1 MATVKAIVRTIRKN
15 ANVNIRFRLSDG
27 KNIQL
32 FHVSEIKVNADL
44 WDAKNDCIKKRALC
58 LDEERN
64 VINKAVN
71 DRKYLILSI
80 YGANKDKCL
89 TSDLLDKLIDKHLHP
104 DEYSGYSNNFF
115 SLINQFIEKRGYSEN
130 RKKAIITMSYAL
142 QRYELFVQKTLDK
155 AFRLEF
161 GTITKDIIDDIKSFL
176 ENEGDLAIEYPN
188 VYEKIKM
195 RFVKHNGMKNKG
207 NNSVNSIFRRLIA
220 FFNWCL
226 KEEII
231 ERSPFAGYDGV
242 PIPKYGTPI
251 YISLEERNKIAN
263 YDLSELPSVERQ
275 RDIFIFQCLIG
286 CRVGDLVKM
295 TAENIINGAI
305 EYIPQKTKGK
315 RPLVVR
321 VPLNDRATALIE
333 KYKGVD
339 TGGRLF
345 PFISKARYNERIK
358 EIFKICGITRLV
370 TVINPTTGEEEKRPI
385 NEVASS
391 HMARR
396 TFVGNLYKKVKDP
409 NLVGSLSGHAEGS
422 KAFARYREIDD
433 SMKKELVS
441 LIE

>member
-1 MATVKAIVRTIRKN
+1 MATVKAIVRTTRKSTD
-15 ANVNIRFRLSDG
+15 VNIRFRLSDG

-32 FHVSEIKVNADL
+32 FHVSEIKVNVDL

-64 VINKAVN
+64 AINKAVN

-80 YGANKDKCL
+80 YGANKDKCV
-89 TSDLLDKLIDKHLHP
+89 TSNSLERLIDKYLHP
-104 DEYSGYSNNFF
+104 NEHSIQSNDFF
-115 SLINQFIEKRGYSEN
+115 SMINQFIEKKGYSEN

-142 QRYELFVQKTLDK
+142 QRYEFFVQETFNKS
-155 AFRLEF
+155 FRFEIS
-161 GTITKDIIDDIKSFL
+161 TITKDVIDDIKSFL
-176 ENEGDLAIEYPN
+176 ENEGDLAMEYPN
-188 VYEKIKM
+188 VYEKIKVQ
-195 RFVKHNGMKNKG
+195 FVKHSGMKNKG

-231 ERSPFAGYDGV
+231 ERSPFTGYDGV

-263 YDLSELPSVERQ
+263 YDLSELPSIERQ

-295 TAENIINGAI
+295 TAENVINGAI

-321 VPLNDRATALIE
+321 VPLNDRAKALIE
-333 KYKGVD
+333 KYKGID
-339 TGGRLF
+339 ARGGLF

-358 EIFKICGITRLV
+358 EIFKICGVTRLV

-385 NEVASS
+385 NEMASS

>member
-1 MATVKAIVRTIRKN
+1 M
-15 ANVNIRFRLSDG
+15 
-27 KNIQL
+27 
-32 FHVSEIKVNADL
+32 
-44 WDAKNDCIKKRALC
+44 LC
-58 LDEERN
+58 RD
-64 VINKAVN
+64 
-71 DRKYLILSI
+71 
-80 YGANKDKCL
+80 
-89 TSDLLDKLIDKHLHP
+89 
-104 DEYSGYSNNFF
+104 
-115 SLINQFIEKRGYSEN
+115 
-130 RKKAIITMSYAL
+130 MSF
-142 QRYELFVQKTLDK
+142 FVQETFNKLCRDMSFFVQETFNK
-155 AFRLEF
+155 SFRFEIS
-161 GTITKDIIDDIKSFL
+161 TITKDVIDDIKSFL
-176 ENEGDLAIEYPN
+176 ENEGDLAMEYPN
-188 VYEKIKM
+188 VYEKIKVQ
-195 RFVKHNGMKNKG
+195 FVKHSGMKNKG

-231 ERSPFAGYDGV
+231 ERSPFTGYDGV

-263 YDLSELPSVERQ
+263 YDLSELPSIERQ

-295 TAENIINGAI
+295 TAENVINGAI

-321 VPLNDRATALIE
+321 VPLNDRAKALIE
-333 KYKGVD
+333 KYKGID
-339 TGGRLF
+339 ARGGLF

-358 EIFKICGITRLV
+358 EIFKICGVTRLV

-385 NEVASS
+385 NEMASS

>member
-64 VINKAVN
+64 AINKAVN

-89 TSDLLDKLIDKHLHP
+89 TSDLLDKLIDKYLHP
-104 DEYSGYSNNFF
+104 DEYLGYSNNFF

-226 KEEII
+226 KEGII

-251 YISLEERNKIAN
+251 YISLEERNIIAN

-339 TGGRLF
+339 TGGKLF

>member
-1 MATVKAIVRTIRKN
+1 MATVKAIVRTTRKN
-15 ANVNIRFRLSDG
+15 ADVNIRFRLSDG
-27 KNIQL
+27 KSIQL

-44 WDAKNDCIKKRALC
+44 WDAKNDCIKKRVLC

-64 VINKAVN
+64 AINKAVN

-80 YGANKDKCL
+80 YGANKNKCL
-89 TSDLLDKLIDKHLHP
+89 TSDSLEKLINECLHP
-104 DEYSGYSNNFF
+104 NEFSRCYNDFF
-115 SLINQFIEKRGYSEN
+115 SLINQFIERKGYSEN

-142 QRYELFVQKTLDK
+142 QRYELFIQETLNK
-155 AFRLEF
+155 SFRIEF
-161 GTITKDIIDDIKSFL
+161 SAITKETIDDIKSFL
-176 ENEGDLAIEYPN
+176 ENEGDLVVEYPS
-188 VYEKIKM
+188 VYDKIKQK
-195 RFVKHNGMKNKG
+195 FAKHNGMKNKG

-220 FFNWCL
+220 FLNWCL

-231 ERSPFAGYDGV
+231 DKNPFVGYDGV
-242 PIPKYGTPI
+242 PTPKYGTPI
-251 YISLEERNKIAN
+251 YISLEERNSIAN
-263 YDLSELPSVERQ
+263 YDLSELPNVEKQ
-275 RDIFIFQCLIG
+275 RDIFVFQCLIG

-295 TAENIINGAI
+295 TANNIINEAI
-305 EYIPQKTKGK
+305 EYIPQKTKDK

-321 VPLNDRATALIE
+321 VPLNDRAKALIE
-333 KYKGVD
+333 KYKDVD
-339 TGGRLF
+339 TKGRLF

-370 TVINPTTGEEEKRPI
+370 TVINPTTGEEEKRSI
-385 NEVASS
+385 SEIASS

-409 NLVGSLSGHAEGS
+409 NLVGSLSGHSENSA
-422 KAFARYREIDD
+422 AFARYRAIDD